1 MAKLPF
7 SPGVFFKV
15 AGVVLVLLG
24 IGLWI
29 LNKVVGE
36 LTNADMVM
44 APISAVILAYLIHL
58 WLLPGGQPDPNPP
71 RQGDSSGPEPA
82 DEP

>member
-15 AGVVLVLLG
+15 AGVVLVLLVL
-24 IGLWI
+24 GLWI

-36 LTNADMVM
+36 LTITDMVG
-44 APISAVILAYLIHL
+44 AVSSAVILAYLVHL
-58 WLLPGGQPDPNPP
+58 WLLPGEPADQDPPS
-71 RQGDSSGPEPA
+71 QGDSSGPDPA

>member
-15 AGVVLVLLG
+15 AGVVLLLLV

-58 WLLPGGQPDPNPP
+58 WLLPGEQPDPNPP
-71 RQGDSSGPEPA
+71 RQGDSSGSEPA
-82 DEP
+82 NEP